1 MALML
6 PFLLPQQKTLSK
18 RIAFRACGVL
28 TLPLVVALAAIG
40 NLSLKGKGGDDCLG
54 YTVVAGKA

>member
-1 MALML
+1 ML
-6 PFLLPQQKTLSK
+6 PFLIPQQKTLPK
-18 RIAFRACGVL
+18 QIAFQVCGVL

-54 YTVVAGKA
+54 YTVVADKA